1 MRVSRARF
9 LLSAVALLISFSAEA
24 SVVTLNR
31 PDALAAKT
39 IVSPA
44 SVGDA
49 AAMQESL
56 RRDVAE
62 HPEEFV
68 VFATEA
74 GANQFAGEHRSAVE
88 METSGKIIS
97 RGVVGYWQGKMIVV
111 LPWNTVRNLK

>member
-1 MRVSRARF
+1 MCV
-9 LLSAVALLISFSAEA
+9 VPLLIGLSAEA
-24 SVVTLNR
+24 SVVSLSRADTL
-31 PDALAAKT
+31 ATKT
-39 IVSPA
+39 IVEPA
-44 SVGDA
+44 TVDDA

-74 GANQFAGEHRSAVE
+74 GANQFVVEHRNSVE

-97 RGVVGYWQGKMIVV
+97 RGVVGYWQGKTIIV